1 MPWFIIFSN
10 SVFFCY
16 ELFLSLVDKAQKY
29 IKVGNMGELIELLRE
44 KPQAKSRRDC
54 TSRQTTDDPYTEL
67 QSFDNQHE
75 LPKMNHELIHEKFM
89 DNSWSIHVYKELMRF
104 VPQERQ

>member
-10 SVFFCY
+10 SVFFYY

-44 KPQAKSRRDC
+44 KPQAETRRDC
-54 TSRQTTDDPYTEL
+54 KS
-67 QSFDNQHE
+67 
-75 LPKMNHELIHEKFM
+75 
-89 DNSWSIHVYKELMRF
+89 
-104 VPQERQ
+104 